1 MLGSTHHTTPHH
13 TMETQKYV
21 PGKTLGQVIS
31 EGAKSKNSIRAGL
44 SMAII
49 ETVATDLLRT
59 LKFLAINEVCG

>member
-1 MLGSTHHTTPHH
+1 
-13 TMETQKYV
+13 METQKYV